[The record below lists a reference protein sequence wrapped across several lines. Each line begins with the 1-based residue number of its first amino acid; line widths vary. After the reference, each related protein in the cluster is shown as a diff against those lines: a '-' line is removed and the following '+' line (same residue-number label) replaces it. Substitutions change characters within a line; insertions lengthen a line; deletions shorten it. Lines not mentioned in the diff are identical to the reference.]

1 MIFPNKIK
9 ATGLLIVG
17 NYKKT
22 EPLLVLMDSSYR
34 VGIDIGGAFT
44 DLVAYDSATKD
55 LRWVKVEST
64 PRELS
69 MGVVDCIK
77 RSGIAQP
84 EMEQIIHGQTVV
96 INTIIERKGVNVG
109 LLTTRGHRDVLEI
122 QRANRRDMYN
132 FKYKKPESIVPRH
145 LRIEVDERIMADG
158 TVLEEISGEQVEEA
172 SKRLVEK
179 GVDAICVSFLNSY
192 VNPENERKAGEIIR
206 SRHNVPVV
214 LSHEVTREWR
224 EYERFSTAALNAY
237 VLPILDRYLSRLQS
251 SLTKDPRKCMAM
263 TSDGGMVSFDFARR
277 FPIYTVESGP
287 VAGVIGALG
296 VAEAVGEKDIIAL
309 DGGSTTTKASLVEG
323 LNPEVTTEYYVERD
337 RFRPGFPVM
346 VPVVRTVEIG
356 NGGTSIAWIDEVGRV
371 RVGPKAAGADPGPVC
386 YGKGGDQPT
395 LTDAYVVTGMLNPDY
410 LLGGELPI
418 HRDLAVKA
426 INGVAAEL
434 DTSLEEAAE
443 GIIKLANE
451 NAAYAIDLVS
461 VQRGYDPRDFTL
473 IAYGGSGPMFAPFI
487 AEELE
492 IGKIVVPVIPPGVF
506 SAWGMLNTDVRH
518 NSIHTHITRL
528 DAPDALETLSRI
540 YKDLEDEVTGMF
552 RSEGGESPTAIER
565 YADIR
570 YYGQEHTVKVYVPS
584 GALSAPDLQTILE
597 SFHATHEREY
607 EFKLPGDPAEIVNF
621 HVVGIRRVQKLS
633 LGELPEPSGS
643 QDPLLTDRSVYIN
656 GGYEELPVYDRT
668 LLTVGFSLEGPAILE
683 DPTATI
689 IVLTGQKASVDRF
702 GNTVIRSVVR

>member
-1 MIFPNKIK
+1 
-9 ATGLLIVG
+9 
-17 NYKKT
+17 
-22 EPLLVLMDSSYR
+22 MDFR
-34 VGIDIGGAFT
+34 LGIDIGGAFT
-44 DLVAYDSATKD
+44 DLVAYDSASKD
-55 LRWVKVEST
+55 LKWVKVEST

-69 MGVVDCIK
+69 EGVVDCIK
-77 RSGIAQP
+77 RSEIAQP
-84 EMEQIIHGQTVV
+84 EMEQIIHGQTVA

-109 LLTTRGHRDVLEI
+109 LLTTKGHRDVLEI

-132 FKYKKPESIVPRH
+132 FKYRKPESIVPRH
-145 LRIEVDERIMADG
+145 LRIEVDERTMADG
-158 TVLEEISGEQVEEA
+158 TVLKEVKGEEVEA
-172 SKRLVEK
+172 AAKRLAEK
-179 GVDAICVSFLNSY
+179 GVDAICVSYLNSY
-192 VNPENERKAGEIIR
+192 VNPGNERKTGEIIR
-206 SRHNVPVV
+206 SLHEVPVV

-237 VLPILDRYLSRLQS
+237 VLPILDRYLSRLQG
-251 SLTKDPRKCMAM
+251 TITEDPGRCMAM

-296 VAEAVGEKDIIAL
+296 VAETIGEKDIIAL
-309 DGGSTTTKASLVEG
+309 DGGSTTTKASLVED
-323 LNPEVTTEYYVERD
+323 LTPEVTTEYYVERD

-346 VPVVRTVEIG
+346 IPVVRTVEIG

-371 RVGPKAAGADPGPVC
+371 RVGPRAAGAYPGPVC
-386 YGKGGDQPT
+386 YGKGGKQPT

-418 HRDLAVKA
+418 HRNLAVKA
-426 INGVAAEL
+426 INGVAEKL
-434 DTSLEEAAE
+434 DTGLEEAAE
-443 GIIKLANE
+443 GVIKLANE

-506 SAWGMLNTDVRH
+506 SAWGMLNADVRH

-528 DAPDALETLSRI
+528 DAPNAVETLSRI
-540 YKDLEDEVTGMF
+540 YEDLEDDVKTMF
-552 RSEGGESPTAIER
+552 QSEEGEGPVVIER

-570 YYGQEHTVKVYVPS
+570 YYGQEHTVKVPVPP
-584 GALSAPDLQTILE
+584 GALEATDIQTILD
-597 SFHATHEREY
+597 SFHAAHEREY

-621 HVVGIRRVQKLS
+621 HVVGIKRVQKLS
-633 LGELPEPSGS
+633 LGELPEPSVS
-643 QDPLLTDRSVYIN
+643 QDPLLTERSVYIN
-656 GGYEELPVYDRT
+656 GGHEELPIYDRT
-668 LLTVGFSLEGPAILE
+668 LLTVGFSLDGPAILE

-689 IVLTGQKASVDRF
+689 IVLHGQEASVDKF
-702 GNTVIRSVVR
+702 GNTVIKGVAE

>member
-1 MIFPNKIK
+1 
-9 ATGLLIVG
+9 
-17 NYKKT
+17 
-22 EPLLVLMDSSYR
+22 MDSCYR
-34 VGIDIGGAFT
+34 IGIDIGGAFT
-44 DLVAYDSATKD
+44 DLVAYDADAKE
-55 LRWVKVEST
+55 LKWVKVEST

-69 MGVVDCIK
+69 SGVVECIN
-77 RSGIAQP
+77 RSGIAQG

-109 LLTTRGHRDVLEI
+109 LLTTKGHRDVLEI

-132 FKYKKPESIVPRH
+132 FKYRKPESIVPRH
-145 LRIEVDERIMADG
+145 LRVEVDERTLADG
-158 TVLEEISGEQVEEA
+158 TVLKGVNGREVEA
-172 SKRLVEK
+172 AAKKLVEK
-179 GVDAICVSFLNSY
+179 GVDAICVSYLNSY
-192 VNPENERKAGEIIR
+192 VNPGNERKTGEIIR
-206 SRHNVPVV
+206 GSHDVPVV

-237 VLPILDRYLSRLQS
+237 VLPILDNYLSRLQS
-251 SLTKDPRKCMAM
+251 TVTEDPGRCMAM
-263 TSDGGMVSFDFARR
+263 ASDGGMVSFEFARR

-309 DGGSTTTKASLVEG
+309 DGGSTTTKASLVEE

-337 RFRPGFPVM
+337 RFRSGYPVM

-371 RVGPKAAGADPGPVC
+371 RVGPRAAGAYPGPVC

-395 LTDAYVVTGMLNPDY
+395 LTDAYVVTGMLNPEY

-426 INGVAAEL
+426 ISGIAKRL
-434 DTSLEEAAE
+434 GTGLEEAAE

-451 NAAYAIDLVS
+451 NAAYTIDLVS

-528 DAPDALETLSRI
+528 DAPDALETLGLI
-540 YKDLEDEVTGMF
+540 YKDLEDDVKDMF
-552 RSEGGESPTAIER
+552 QSEEGEGPMVIER

-570 YYGQEHTVKVYVPS
+570 YFGQEHTVKVPVPP
-584 GALSAPDLQTILE
+584 GALKAADIQTILD

-621 HVVGIRRVQKLS
+621 HVVGIKRVQKLS

-643 QDPLLTDRSVYIN
+643 RDPLLSERSVYIN

-668 LLTVGFSLEGPAILE
+668 LLNVGFSLDGPAILE

-689 IVLTGQKASVDRF
+689 IVLHGQKASVDKF
-702 GNTVIRSVVR
+702 GNNVIKGVAR

>member
-1 MIFPNKIK
+1 
-9 ATGLLIVG
+9 LLTVG

-22 EPLLVLMDSSYR
+22 QPPLIFMDFR
-34 VGIDIGGAFT
+34 LGIDIGGAFT
-44 DLVAYDSATKD
+44 DLVAYDSATKE
-55 LRWVKVEST
+55 LKWVKVEST

-69 MGVVDCIK
+69 MGVVECIK
-77 RSGIAQP
+77 RSGIARG
-84 EMEQIIHGQTVV
+84 EMERIIHGQTVA
-96 INTIIERKGVNVG
+96 INTIIERKGVTVG
-109 LLTTRGHRDVLEI
+109 LLTTKGHRDVLEI

-132 FKYKKPESIVPRH
+132 FKYRKPESIVPRY
-145 LRIEVDERIMADG
+145 LRVEVDERTMADG
-158 TVLEEISGEQVEEA
+158 TVLKEVGGGEVEA
-172 SKRLVEK
+172 AAKTLIEK
-179 GVDAICVSFLNSY
+179 GVDAICVSYLNSY
-192 VNPENERKAGEIIR
+192 VNPGNERKTGEIIR
-206 SRHNVPVV
+206 GRHEVPVV

-237 VLPILDRYLSRLQS
+237 VLPILDKYLSTLQS
-251 SLTKDPRKCMAM
+251 TITEDPGRCMAM

-296 VAEAVGEKDIIAL
+296 VAEAIGEKDIIAL
-309 DGGSTTTKASLVEG
+309 DGGSTTTKASLVED

-337 RFRPGFPVM
+337 RFRPGYPVM

-371 RVGPKAAGADPGPVC
+371 RVGPRAAGAYPGPVC
-386 YGKGGDQPT
+386 YGKGGNQPT
-395 LTDAYVVTGMLNPDY
+395 LTDAYVVAGMLNPDH

-418 HRDLAVKA
+418 HRDLAVEA
-426 INGVAAEL
+426 VNGLAERL
-434 DTSLEEAAE
+434 GTGLEEAAE
-443 GIIKLANE
+443 GVIKLANE

-540 YKDLEDEVTGMF
+540 YKDLEDDVKTMF
-552 RSEGGESPTAIER
+552 QSEEGEGPLVVER

-570 YYGQEHTVKVYVPS
+570 YYGQEHTVKVPVPS
-584 GALSAPDLQTILE
+584 GKLKAADVKTILD

-621 HVVGIRRVQKLS
+621 HVVGIKRIQKLS
-633 LGELPEPSGS
+633 LGELTEQSGS
-643 QDPLLTDRSVYIN
+643 QDPLLTERSVYIN
-656 GGYEELPVYDRT
+656 GGHEMLPVYDRT
-668 LLTVGFSLEGPAILE
+668 HLNAGFSLNGPAILE

-689 IVLTGQKASVDRF
+689 IVLRDQEASVDKF
-702 GNTVIRSVVR
+702 GNTVIKGVAR